1 MKRFWKDVSIEPH
14 SGGWRLLLDGRA
26 VKTQGGSAQIV
37 PTPALAQALA
47 AEWAAQGETIDPGRF
62 MLRDLTDTALDVIAQ
77 DRASTVAVLLRFA
90 ETDTLCY
97 RADPEDALHARQQE
111 LWDPLLSAAEAR
123 WDVHFIRVNGVL
135 HQPQPAAT
143 LQRFELLLQS
153 KSDFTLAALTT
164 LASLAASLIV
174 ALAALEDGAEA
185 EALWNAAELEEAW
198 QAELWGSDYEAE
210 HRRALRLAAFK
221 AAMGFAR
228 LAHGPSGLNNS

>member
-1 MKRFWKDVSIEPH
+1 MKRFWKDVSAEAYG
-14 SGGWRLLLDGRA
+14 SGWRVLLDGRA
-26 VKTQGGSAQIV
+26 VKTQGGRAQIV
-37 PTPALAQALA
+37 PTSALAQALA
-47 AEWAAQGETIDPGRF
+47 AEWAAQGEEIDPGRF

-77 DRASTVAVLLRFA
+77 DRTGTVATLLRFA

-111 LWDPLLSAAEAR
+111 LWDPLLSAAEVR

-143 LQRFELLLQS
+143 LARLEALLQT

-210 HRRALRLAAFK
+210 HRRARRLTAFK

-228 LAHGPSGLNNS
+228 LAAG